1 MNLYNKKVAKIKK
14 STIMANFYSPIE
26 TVWNIVTDNTA
37 YAWRS
42 NVVRIEVSDDENSFT
57 EFAKDCFETQFT
69 ITMKNSYERYEFD
82 MKNKNMNG
90 HWIGLFSRNGS
101 GTKIEF
107 TEEVEISN
115 PIMNLFLKSYLKKQ
129 QETYVIDL
137 RKALGE

>member
-1 MNLYNKKVAKIKK
+1 MEKIKK
-14 STIMANFYSPIE
+14 STIIANFCSPIK

-42 NVVRIEVSDDENSFT
+42 NVVRIEVSDDGNSFT
-57 EFAKDCFETQFT
+57 EFTNEGFETQFT
-69 ITMKNSYERYEFD
+69 ITMKNPYERYEFD

-90 HWIGLFSRNGS
+90 HWIGLFSKDGS

-107 TEEVEISN
+107 TEEVEVAN
-115 PIMNLFLKSYLKKQ
+115 PIMNLFVKSYLKRQ

-137 RKALGE
+137 RKSLGE

>member
-1 MNLYNKKVAKIKK
+1 MI
-14 STIMANFYSPIE
+14 ANFCNPIE

-42 NVVRIEVSDDENSFT
+42 DVVRIEVSDDGNNFT
-57 EFAKDCFETQFT
+57 EFTKGGFETQFT
-69 ITMKNSYERYEFD
+69 ITLKNPYERYEFD

-90 HWIGLFSRNGS
+90 HWTGIFSKDGS

-107 TEEVEISN
+107 TEEIEVSN
-115 PIMNLFLKSYLKKQ
+115 PIMNLFVKSYLKKQ

-137 RKALGE
+137 RKSLGE